1 MGAFNNAVLFP
12 TGEVVE
18 TLHFKQRMAQRRFG
32 SLDLVNLAY
41 EGRILAPPQWD
52 PRHREWK
59 WRVEGPAVDR
69 RPMAVAFTALGPL
82 RVKAVTVMRRRG
94 RGGHDL

>member
-1 MGAFNNAVLFP
+1 LGAFGNAVLFP

-41 EGRILAPPQWD
+41 EGRILASPQWD
-52 PRHREWK
+52 AQHREWK
-59 WRVEGPAVDR
+59 WRVEGPAVDG
-69 RPMAVAFTALGPL
+69 RPIAVAFTVLGER
-82 RVKAVTVMRRRG
+82 RVKAVTIMRRRG
-94 RGGHDL
+94 R